1 MTLARYRG
9 SVCRLCRREGVKL
22 FLKGERCFTDK
33 CAVERRKFAP
43 GQHGQRRGSKTL
55 GYGLQLREKQKV
67 KLTYGLLENQFHN
80 YFLRAERAKGITGD
94 NLLVALERRLD
105 NIVYR
110 LGFATSRN
118 QARQIVRHGHILVNN
133 KKVNIPSY
141 ATRPGDEITIREA
154 SRKNALIQ
162 YSLETINGRGGVPQW
177 LELTRETFLGK
188 VVALP
193 RRDQLDPN
201 IQEKL
206 IVELYS
212 K

>member
-1 MTLARYRG
+1 MARYRG

-33 CAVERRKFAP
+33 CAIERRKFAP
-43 GQHGQRRGSKTL
+43 GQHGQRRGTKTL

-67 KLTYGLLENQFHN
+67 KRIYGLLENQFHN
-80 YFLRAERAKGITGD
+80 YFVRAERAKGITGD
-94 NLLVALERRLD
+94 NLLIGLERRLD

-118 QARQIVRHGHILVNN
+118 QARQIVRHGHVLVNH

-141 ATRPGDEITIREA
+141 VTRPGDQISIREK
-154 SRKNALIQ
+154 SRQNPLIQ
-162 YSLETINGRGGVPQW
+162 SSVESVSGRGGVPQW
-177 LELTRETFLGK
+177 LELNREAFSGK
-188 VVALP
+188 VLALP
-193 RRDQLDPN
+193 RRDELDPN

>member
-1 MTLARYRG
+1 MARYRG

-33 CAVERRKFAP
+33 CAVERRKYAP
-43 GQHGQRRGSKTL
+43 GQHGQRRGSKAL
-55 GYGLQLREKQKV
+55 GYGVQLREKQKV
-67 KLTYGLLENQFHN
+67 KRIYGILENQFHN
-80 YFLRAERAKGITGD
+80 YFEKAERSKGITGD

-118 QARQIVRHGHILVNN
+118 QARQIVRHGHVLVNN
-133 KKVNIPSY
+133 RKVNIPSFS
-141 ATRPGDEITIREA
+141 TRPGDEISIREK
-154 SRKNALIQ
+154 SRKNPLIL
-162 YSLETINGRGGVPQW
+162 YSVDTISGRGGVPQW
-177 LELTRETFLGK
+177 LEMNKEALTGK
-188 VVALP
+188 VLALP
-193 RRDQLDPN
+193 RREDLDPN

>member
-1 MTLARYRG
+1 MARYRG

-67 KLTYGLLENQFHN
+67 KRIYGLLENQFHN
-80 YFLRAERAKGITGD
+80 YFVRAERNKGITGD
-94 NLLVALERRLD
+94 NLLIGLERRLD

-118 QARQIVRHGHILVNN
+118 QARQIVRHGHVMVNK

-141 ATRPGDEITIREA
+141 ATRPGDEISIHEK
-154 SRKNALIQ
+154 SRKNPLIQ
-162 YSLETINGRGGVPQW
+162 YSVESVSGRGGVPQW
-177 LELTRETFLGK
+177 LELNREGLTGK
-188 VVALP
+188 VLALP
-193 RRDQLDPN
+193 RRDELDPN

>member
-1 MTLARYRG
+1 MARYRG

-67 KLTYGLLENQFHN
+67 KRIYGLLENQFHN
-80 YFLRAERAKGITGD
+80 YFVRAERAKGITGD
-94 NLLVALERRLD
+94 NLLIGLERRLD

-118 QARQIVRHGHILVNN
+118 QARQIVRHGHVMVN
-133 KKVNIPSY
+133 KRKVNIPSY
-141 ATRPGDEITIREA
+141 ATRPGDEISIHEK
-154 SRKNALIQ
+154 SRKNPLIQ
-162 YSLETINGRGGVPQW
+162 YSVESVSGRGGVPQW
-177 LELTRETFLGK
+177 LELNREGLTGK
-188 VVALP
+188 VLALP
-193 RRDQLDPN
+193 RRDELDPN

>member
-1 MTLARYRG
+1 MARYRG

-33 CAVERRKFAP
+33 CAIERRKFAP

-67 KLTYGLLENQFHN
+67 KRIYGLLENQFHN
-80 YFLRAERAKGITGD
+80 YFVRAERAKGITGD
-94 NLLVALERRLD
+94 NLLIGLERRLD

-110 LGFATSRN
+110 MGFATSRN
-118 QARQIVRHGHILVNN
+118 QARQIVRHGHVLVNN
-133 KKVNIPSY
+133 KRVNIPSY
-141 ATRPGDEITIREA
+141 MTRPGDEISIAEK
-154 SRKNALIQ
+154 SRKNPLIQ
-162 YSLETINGRGGVPQW
+162 YSVESVAGRGGVPQW
-177 LELTRETFLGK
+177 LELNRESFTGK
-188 VVALP
+188 VLALP
-193 RRDQLDPN
+193 RRDELDPS